1 MARATLRELSRHTWP
16 VATVWDSSDI
26 KEHCHHCRK
35 SHRPALLW
43 TTPGAGC
50 SHSSVPRHGGPCQ
63 QALLG
68 ARMCLVITS
77 KLSPR
82 SPVSGKQKQKQKNPN
97 IQGPNASGNFPRTPN
112 PPTPGQRL
120 SQIPPTTSHLVTHLS
135 SHILTLLQGSR
146 EWNGDPQR
154 YVHLEPVKV
163 NLFGK
168 SRFLPPVQTRPASGS
183 GL

>member
-82 SPVSGKQKQKQKNPN
+82 SPVSGKQNKNKK
-97 IQGPNASGNFPRTPN
+97 TPTFKAQMLLGISLEHPTL
-112 PPTPGQRL
+112 PP
-120 SQIPPTTSHLVTHLS
+120 
-135 SHILTLLQGSR
+135 QGSVSAR
-146 EWNGDPQR
+146 YPPPQVTWLR
-154 YVHLEPVKV
+154 TSQAIFSHC
-163 NLFGK
+163 
-168 SRFLPPVQTRPASGS
+168 SRGAGS
-183 GL
+183 GMVTPKGMSTWSL